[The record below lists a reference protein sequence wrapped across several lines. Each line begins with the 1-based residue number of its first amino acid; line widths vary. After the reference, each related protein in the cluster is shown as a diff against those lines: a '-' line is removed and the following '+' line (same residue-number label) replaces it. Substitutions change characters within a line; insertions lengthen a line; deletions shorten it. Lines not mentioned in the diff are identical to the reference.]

1 MKKKKNLFWRN
12 DKGTGSCKLLLKMIW
27 CDDDVVA
34 AHTIVRVQMKKKAV
48 LKKERKWDD
57 KDKDD
62 KFTFFGWNKTLLVL
76 RDKAAKSEL
85 SLSQR

>member
-1 MKKKKNLFWRN
+1 
-12 DKGTGSCKLLLKMIW
+12 MIW

-34 AHTIVRVQMKKKAV
+34 AHTIVSVQMKKKAV
-48 LKKERKWDD
+48 LKKKERKWDD